1 MQKWPTARETGDLTR
16 PQAGD
21 MLHRWLANVRAGFQ
35 YLRQHPS
42 VEVGAAALIVAS
54 LLVGEAGLRLLV
66 ALGFLVVLFA
76 AVGAYLGVDL
86 EADARERL
94 ER

>member
-1 MQKWPTARETGDLTR
+1 MAYSPRDGRLDR
-16 PQAGD
+16 PHAVA
-21 MLHRWLANVRAGFQ
+21 MFRRWIANVRAGFQ

-54 LLVGEAGLRLLV
+54 LLVGEAGVRLLV
-66 ALGFLVVLFA
+66 ALGFLLVLFA

-86 EADARERL
+86 EADARERF